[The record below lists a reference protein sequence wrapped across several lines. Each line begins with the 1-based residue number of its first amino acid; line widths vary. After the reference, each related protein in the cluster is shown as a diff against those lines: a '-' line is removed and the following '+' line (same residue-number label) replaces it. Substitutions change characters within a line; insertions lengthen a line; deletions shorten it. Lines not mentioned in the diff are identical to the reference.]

1 VALIIG
7 GTLAYLF
14 LPFPWWLV
22 VVGGLVAF
30 EGLEIWFWL
39 WMKRQRPRSGH
50 EAMVG
55 ARGVLARPGRVRIRD
70 PRRPYVAVANKQVDI
85 MTRIAAEF
93 GMTPSSRTRIRI
105 AERPDDDPFETFLE
119 RDFDNPSFAA

>member
-55 ARGVLARPGRVRIRD
+55 ARGVLARPGRVRIRGTTYPARERDDLQPGD
-70 PRRPYVAVANKQVDI
+70 PVEVEALD
-85 MTRIAAEF
+85 
-93 GMTPSSRTRIRI
+93 GMTLIVRRASPY
-105 AERPDDDPFETFLE
+105 EPEG
-119 RDFDNPSFAA
+119 